1 VKKGVIPE
9 ALFSSEIDGL
19 KDLEDLIL
27 VEKPDQG
34 FLSAFLW
41 DIKYPIGQFPVF
53 RALESQH
60 FGKGFEGSQA
70 LIAGFGKIFALP
82 FKSIEER
89 QDKVRGKMLYPERS
103 DCNVV
108 IRGREGQ
115 KEPEGI
121 PIGFD
126 GMGADPFDMGK
137 VLIEE
142 PME

>member
-1 VKKGVIPE
+1 MKKGVIPE

-70 LIAGFGKIFALP
+70 LIAGFGKIVALP
-82 FKSIEER
+82 FKSIEELEDELGGEMLQCQRLYLDAVMLCRER
-89 QDKVRGKMLYPERS
+89 QEEL
-103 DCNVV
+103 
-108 IRGREGQ
+108 
-115 KEPEGI
+115 EGI
-121 PIGFD
+121 PIAFD
-126 GMGADPFDMGK
+126 SMGAGPFYMDK

-142 PME
+142 LMD